1 MELIA
6 RADGWTGAALLGL
19 TCFAFQFFDI
29 LSHPRYFWNMYEIR
43 ARRKVYSR
51 ELKSNTSGF
60 INSGK
65 RFFSGCGNDNR
76 TALIV
81 LSDGRKTDDRKYR
94 DRTFSL
100 APPRPLPTR
109 YRYYWHARWCF
120 STSCET
126 EHPLSNDYVQK
137 RPCEFCILHS
147 EMYHFNNKHV
157 LVEFVISKYT

>member
-6 RADGWTGAALLGL
+6 RADGWTGAELLGL

-81 LSDGRKTDDRKYR
+81 SSDGRKTDDRKYR

-100 APPRPLPTR
+100 APLAPSPHDIDIIDTRAGVSAPRVRRSTLFRTTT
-109 YRYYWHARWCF
+109 YRNDRANSAFYILRCIT
-120 STSCET
+120 STINTCS
-126 EHPLSNDYVQK
+126 
-137 RPCEFCILHS
+137 
-147 EMYHFNNKHV
+147 
-157 LVEFVISKYT
+157 